1 MESDALKQRW
11 VRETRATR
19 TKWAELE
26 RSMSLI
32 AIAQQKK
39 NFNPLA
45 PIKADKDDKATAEKE
60 MKDLIKQDV
69 TRTLQEFDYFHR
81 VEIKDALTQ
90 MLYLWGRENP
100 DYGYKQ
106 GMNEILALVLIVFDT
121 ERLAQQSEKRNWAS
135 MTDE

>member
-1 MESDALKQRW
+1 
-11 VRETRATR
+11 
-19 TKWAELE
+19 
-26 RSMSLI
+26 MSLI

-135 MTDE
+135 MSD